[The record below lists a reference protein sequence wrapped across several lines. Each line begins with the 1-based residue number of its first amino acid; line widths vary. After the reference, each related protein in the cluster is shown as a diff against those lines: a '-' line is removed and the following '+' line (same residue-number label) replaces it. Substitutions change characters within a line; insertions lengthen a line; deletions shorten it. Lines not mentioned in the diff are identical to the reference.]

1 MTGTASVAAIIVNW
15 NTVDLLDACLRSL
28 RDHGAA
34 DMQVI
39 VVDNGSTDG
48 SATMVAEQWPDV
60 TLIANDDNLGYTRA
74 NNQAIA
80 VAEGEYLLLINADA
94 MLQPKCLDLM
104 LARMA
109 SDPVAAVVGPRLS
122 YADGSFQ
129 RWTAGRDP
137 SLGAALRYFLFLER
151 LGPRS
156 GPGRGLYLSND
167 VRHAFRPD
175 WVSSACMLVRRSAL
189 DAVGGGM
196 DETYFCYMDDV
207 ELCARLRGA
216 GWHVWYEPDAEAVHL
231 MGQATRR
238 QTGQASPAALRNFND
253 YVEHRIGPVRAG
265 LIRSLEVIG
274 FGVRAAIYGLSA
286 TIRSDDGHRAQA
298 AAHVRNLRVSI
309 QRGPA

>member
-1 MTGTASVAAIIVNW
+1 MTRTDSVAAIVVNW
-15 NTVDLLDACLRSL
+15 NTADLLDDCLHSL
-28 RDHGAA
+28 RDHGPA

-48 SATMVAEQWPDV
+48 SAAMVAERWPDV

-80 VAEGEYLLLINADA
+80 RAEGDHLLLINADA
-94 MLQPKCLDLM
+94 MLRPMCLDHM
-104 LARMA
+104 LARMSA
-109 SDPVAAVVGPRLS
+109 DPDAAVVGPRLC

-137 SLGAALRYFLFLER
+137 SLGAAIRYFLFLER
-151 LGPRS
+151 LGSRNS
-156 GPGRGLYLSND
+156 PGRGLYLSND
-167 VRHAFRPD
+167 VRRPFRPD

-216 GWHVWYEPDAEAVHL
+216 GWHVWYEPTAEAVHL

-253 YVEHRIGPVRAG
+253 YMGRRVGPVRAA
-265 LIRSLEVIG
+265 LIRGLEVLG
-274 FGVRAAIYGLSA
+274 FGLRAAIYGLSA
-286 TIRSDDGHRAQA
+286 TLRSDDGHRAQA
-298 AAHVRNLRVSI
+298 AAHVRNLRVSL